1 MTRFAILDRA
11 DMNAE
16 QGKVYDDIEKEGGR
30 LGGPYWAL
38 IRIPKFMRL
47 HQDMGTFFR
56 EGSLTPR
63 ERQIAVLAT
72 VRHWGG
78 KYPWAAQV
86 RASLPVGLD
95 EATIEAINRRQAP
108 KLVDPREALAYAVAT
123 ELLASKGLS
132 DATYAAA
139 EKAYGLEQLVELV
152 AAVGYFSMLCCTA
165 NAFDI
170 TPPDAYPARL
180 AP

>member
-1 MTRFAILDRA
+1 VTRFAILSRA
-11 DMNAE
+11 EMNAE
-16 QGKVYDDIEKEGGR
+16 QGEVYDDIEKEGGR

-47 HQDMGTFFR
+47 HQDMGTYLR
-56 EGSLTPR
+56 ECALSVR
-63 ERQIAVLAT
+63 ERQIAVLTT

-86 RASLPVGLD
+86 RASLQVGLD
-95 EATIEAINRRQAP
+95 EATIAAINRRETP
-108 KLVDPREALAYAVAT
+108 KLTDTRERLAHEVAK
-123 ELLASKGLS
+123 ELLATKGLS
-132 DATYAAA
+132 EATYAAA
-139 EKAYGLEQLVELV
+139 EKAYGLTQLTDLV
-152 AAVGYFSMLCCTA
+152 AAIGYFTMLCCTA